1 MELQCILS
9 VGNPHKEKKI
19 KAQEKKMVATLTNL
33 SESEPLTSNLNHSH
47 LNPLNEM
54 KMK

>member
-33 SESEPLTSNLNHSH
+33 SESEPLTP
-47 LNPLNEM
+47 NPGSQSL
-54 KMK
+54 KSP

>member
-19 KAQEKKMVATLTNL
+19 KAQEKKNGRNAN
-33 SESEPLTSNLNHSH
+33 
-47 LNPLNEM
+47 
-54 KMK
+54 